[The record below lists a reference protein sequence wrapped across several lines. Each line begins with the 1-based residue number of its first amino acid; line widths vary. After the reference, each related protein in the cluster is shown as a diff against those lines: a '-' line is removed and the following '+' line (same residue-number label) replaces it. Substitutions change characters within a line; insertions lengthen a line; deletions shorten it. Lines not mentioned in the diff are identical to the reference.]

1 MNGVAMS
8 NFNPIQAVRTL
19 LARRRN
25 RWVDEARFCDSCSR
39 VDDVAGS
46 AIEHRQLSF
55 NAYVGHAPRS
65 FG

>member
-1 MNGVAMS
+1 MNGVVMRRL
-8 NFNPIQAVRTL
+8 NLVQAARTL
-19 LARRRN
+19 LARRRD

-46 AIEHRQLSF
+46 VVEHRQLSF
-55 NAYVGHAPRS
+55 NSYVAHAPRT